1 MTLAGVTP
9 IQRIVALR
17 PAAWYQ
23 LGRGTVL
30 AAGSTTLVARWN
42 DASGNN
48 RPLLQATGAAQP
60 ALQTD
65 GTLLFDGSSDLM
77 QTATFTL
84 AQPTMLY
91 MLFRQVT
98 WTINDVMCDGFTA
111 TSGQLIQA
119 NTTPEIDISAG
130 STVCANTGLAV
141 NTYGIFVATFSG
153 ANSTSQVNKKAPI
166 AVANAGTTSMAGF
179 TLGSDSSGANNSN
192 IQVKE
197 VLLFGAAHNQT
208 QQYQVINYL
217 SLIGG
222 LGL

>member
-1 MTLAGVTP
+1 MPVVGVTP
-9 IQRIVALR
+9 KQRIIAMR
-17 PAAWYQ
+17 PALWYQ

-30 AAGSTTLVARWN
+30 AAGSTSLVARWN

-48 RPLLQATGAAQP
+48 RPLLQATGAGQP

-65 GTLLFDGSSDLM
+65 GSVLFDGSASFM

-98 WTINDVMCDGFTA
+98 WTSGDILCDGFTI
-111 TSGQLIQA
+111 TSGQFLQTNA
-119 NTTPEIDISAG
+119 SPEIDISAG
-130 STVCANTGLAV
+130 TTACANTGLAV
-141 NTYGIFVATFSG
+141 NTYGIAMALFSG
-153 ANSTSQVNKKAPI
+153 ASSTSQINKKAPI
-166 AVANAGTTSMAGF
+166 AAANAGTTAMAGF
-179 TLGSDSSGANNSN
+179 TLGADANGANFGN

-197 VLLFGAAHNQT
+197 VLVFSAAHQQT
-208 QQYQVINYL
+208 QQLQVINYL
-217 SLIGG
+217 SMIGG